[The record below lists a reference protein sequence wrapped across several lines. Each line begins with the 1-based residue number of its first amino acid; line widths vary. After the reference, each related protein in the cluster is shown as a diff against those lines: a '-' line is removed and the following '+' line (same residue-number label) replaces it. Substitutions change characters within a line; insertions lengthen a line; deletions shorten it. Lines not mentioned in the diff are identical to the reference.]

1 MNKSVGITGHV
12 ERPVEASVK
21 KMRQSVMIDLI
32 WSKGPYRN
40 MYSESLTEFTVD
52 IRSIRDIIKMF
63 DGNIIWIRTGSNKDK
78 TTSSDLDLFSQNIN
92 LLTKKS
98 ILVTSDGDR
107 PVPSSYKDE
116 TVNKILECDNI
127 VKWYTQNYDMTN
139 LNNKFHHMPIG
150 FDFHSPWMLIDN
162 DPHKKL
168 LYMID
173 NRINTINKNT
183 THILSDTHTN
193 ITNPIRK
200 ELYNTIKSNQLI
212 QFTTK
217 RLDFK
222 QITNTYNS
230 FLFVLSPEGNGL
242 DCHRTWEL
250 FLAGCIVIVKTSSLD
265 KMYIDN
271 NLPVVILNDWGELND
286 DLENKLKIWKNKY
299 IEYTKLNII
308 YPKLK
313 YNYWLKC

>member
-1 MNKSVGITGHV
+1 
-12 ERPVEASVK
+12 
-21 KMRQSVMIDLI
+21 MIDFI
-32 WSKGPYRN
+32 WSKGPHRN
-40 MYSESLTEFTVD
+40 MYSELLTENTVD
-52 IRSIRDIIKMF
+52 IESISKMIKMF

-92 LLTKKS
+92 LLIKKS

-150 FDFHSPWMLIDN
+150 FDFHSSWMLIDN
-162 DPHKKL
+162 DPYKKL

-173 NRINTINKNT
+173 SRIMTNNKNT
-183 THILSDTHTN
+183 TNILSDTHTN
-193 ITNPIRK
+193 ITNPIRI
-200 ELYNTIKSNQLI
+200 ELYNTIKSNPLI
-212 QFTTK
+212 ILTTK

-222 QITNTYNS
+222 QITNIYNS
-230 FLFVLSPEGNGL
+230 FLFVLSPGGNGL

-271 NLPVVILNDWGELND
+271 NLPVVILNDWDELND

-299 IEYTKLNII
+299 IEYTKLDII

-313 YNYWLKC
+313 YNYWLK

>member
-1 MNKSVGITGHV
+1 
-12 ERPVEASVK
+12 
-21 KMRQSVMIDLI
+21 MIDLI
-32 WSKGPYRN
+32 WSKGPHIN
-40 MYSESLTEFTVD
+40 KYSELLTENTVN
-52 IRSIRDIIKMF
+52 IESISKMIKMF

-150 FDFHSPWMLIDN
+150 FDFHSPWILIDN
-162 DPHKKL
+162 DPYKKL

-173 NRINTINKNT
+173 NRIMTINKNT

-200 ELYNTIKSNQLI
+200 ELFNTIKSNQLI

-271 NLPVVILNDWGELND
+271 NLPVVILNDWDELND

-299 IEYTKLNII
+299 IEYTKLDII

-313 YNYWLKC
+313 YNYWLK